1 MKKRYILSY
10 TYNTNSMMHYANS
23 IPVGIFKT
31 EDAAWAHV
39 TFIGDDPVDYTVEEV
54 DSYE

>member
-10 TYNTNSMMHYANS
+10 TSLDVHNTDS
-23 IPVGIFKT
+23 IPVGVFKT

-54 DSYE
+54 DAYE